1 MKFGKLIEYD
11 MGNIFLKEPY
21 TKCGGGTI
29 PRLFLKNQ
37 NYQHISESIV

>member
-29 PRLFLKNQ
+29 PRLFPKKSKLSA
-37 NYQHISESIV
+37 YL